1 MQLRCSGEKT
11 GCVRCET
18 IGQEC
23 IYVESRVGKVRG
35 VRRKYKTHNTTRDSS
50 NHSPQRPPTSNN
62 ATESN
67 QLIGAIITTS
77 SNNTFD
83 HVLSSI
89 FDNSFFDLDNP
100 TEHRD
105 DDFMDF
111 ENQEPSP
118 TTELVRSSLLADDNF
133 SSNFDYQVN
142 GQDSAL
148 QEASNTRTTNPISP
162 PTSLSNQRTLLGPP
176 LPSEGHRE
184 DYSKLLA
191 SSLTE
196 HYPGSRHSGQCI
208 IECVGVLQY
217 LEDRVLKELFA
228 LDDVLGCNRKAICD
242 ISKLMASEEF
252 QRSSSCHLIAII
264 AILQIVVLFEAACSD
279 FHVRNLHFCS
289 PELVEPS
296 ETPSRKSMPC
306 LALGSFQLDSEE
318 QLSLMSLVVSNALQ
332 CCLTTLQKLGVYMK
346 SENPSPTLVIV
357 EAWYHNLQRRLRAL
371 IARVQ
376 TSQAA

>member
-35 VRRKYKTHNTTRDSS
+35 VRRRYKTQNTARDSS

-67 QLIGAIITTS
+67 QAIGTTTTTS

-83 HVLSSI
+83 PVLSAI
-89 FDNSFFDLDNP
+89 FDDSFFGLDIP

-111 ENQEPSP
+111 ENQEPL
-118 TTELVRSSLLADDNF
+118 TTELVRSSLLGDDNF

-148 QEASNTRTTNPISP
+148 QETSNTRTTNPINP
-162 PTSLSNQRTLLGPP
+162 PTSPSNQCSMLGPP
-176 LPSEGHRE
+176 VRSEGHRQ
-184 DYSKLLA
+184 DYSQLLA

-196 HYPGSRHSGQCI
+196 HHPGSRHSGQCI
-208 IECVGVLQY
+208 IECVGGLQY
-217 LEDRVLKELFA
+217 PADRGFKELFS

-264 AILQIVVLFEAACSD
+264 AILQIVVLFEAACAD
-279 FHVRNLHFCS
+279 FQVRNLHFCS
-289 PELVEPS
+289 PELVEAS
-296 ETPSRKSMPC
+296 ETPSCKSMPC

-318 QLSLMSLVVSNALQ
+318 QLSLMSVVVSNALQ

-346 SENPSPTLVIV
+346 SENPTPTLVVV

-371 IARVQ
+371 IAIVQ